1 MAHSNS
7 NAKWQRLPEKY
18 KWLVRIGMLLLAVG
32 NGWEWYRHMKAHNPI
47 AAVIDVLFVAVCL
60 WFLYQSF

>member
-1 MAHSNS
+1 MTHS

-18 KWLVRIGMLLLAVG
+18 KRLVRIATFLLAVG
-32 NGWEWYRHMKAHNPI
+32 NAWEWHEHMATHNPI
-47 AAVIDVLFVAVCL
+47 IAFIDALFVALCL